1 MNKQELIA
9 LVKELLQEEN
19 LENRNEDLQLLRR
32 EYKYLLGRDEDSFA
46 EQEETDKFIALFNE
60 LAKKEPKLLSSPYE
74 EKKKII
80 EAARKL
86 LDKKEILAA
95 NKDLD
100 KLSDDFRKAGRSG
113 SKEQD
118 DELWNEFRQ
127 VKDAFYAKKKAFF
140 EELDKA
146 NAEKRAKK
154 EDIIERAKAV
164 IEVENIRE
172 ANAQM
177 DALRK
182 EWKEVGYSGKGDEF
196 LWKDFARVMDEFQE
210 KKKERHGE
218 MLKLFEERAARL
230 RVLQDCSQ
238 TYGAKIIINRIECD
252 DFEAGKASDTFD
264 FEILPQNLRLNS
276 KGMKPKCCHTYNQIV
291 SLEVVD
297 FLAERFVWFQ
307 PFLILRRKI
316 RSAYYKVLRLF

>member
-9 LVKELLQEEN
+9 LVKELLEEEN
-19 LENRNEDLQLLRR
+19 LDDRANDLQLLRR

-60 LAKKEPKLLSSPYE
+60 LAKKEPKLLSSPYQ
-74 EKKKII
+74 EKKNII

-95 NKDLD
+95 NKELD
-100 KLSDDFRKAGRSG
+100 KVSDDFRKAGRAG

-118 DELWNEFRQ
+118 DELWNEFRK
-127 VKDAFYAKKKAFF
+127 VKDEFYAKKKAFF

-182 EWKEVGYSGKGDEF
+182 EWKEVGYSGKGDEY
-196 LWKDFARVMDEFQE
+196 LWKDFAKVMDEFQE

-218 MLKLFEERAARL
+218 MLKLFEERAAKKEELIKKARILLANSEFTDEEIEQVKGL
-230 RVLQDCSQ
+230 RNEYK
-238 TYGAKIIINRIECD
+238 TIG
-252 DFEAGKASDTFD
+252 FAGKEKDDDLWQRFNEVIQKYFD
-264 FEILPQNLRLNS
+264 E
-276 KGMKPKCCHTYNQIV
+276 MK
-291 SLEVVD
+291 
-297 FLAERFVWFQ
+297 F
-307 PFLILRRKI
+307 
-316 RSAYYKVLRLF
+316 YKD

>member
-140 EELDKA
+140 EELDKS

-154 EDIIERAKAV
+154 EDIIERAKKV
-164 IEVENIRE
+164 IEMENIRE

-182 EWKEVGYSGKGDEF
+182 EWKEVGYSGKGDEY
-196 LWKDFARVMDEFQE
+196 LWKDFAKAMDEFQE

-218 MLKLFEERAARL
+218 MLKLFEERAAKKEELIKNARILLANSEFSEEEITKVKNL
-230 RVLQDCSQ
+230 RNE
-238 TYGAKIIINRIECD
+238 YKAIG
-252 DFEAGKASDTFD
+252 FAGKEKDDDLWQRFNEVIQKY
-264 FEILPQNLRLNS
+264 FEE
-276 KGMKPKCCHTYNQIV
+276 MK
-291 SLEVVD
+291 
-297 FLAERFVWFQ
+297 F
-307 PFLILRRKI
+307 
-316 RSAYYKVLRLF
+316 YKD

>member
-9 LVKELLQEEN
+9 LVKELLEEEN
-19 LENRNEDLQLLRR
+19 LDDRANDLQLLRR

-60 LAKKEPKLLSSPYE
+60 LAKKEPKLLSSPYQ
-74 EKKKII
+74 EKKNII

-95 NKDLD
+95 NKELD
-100 KLSDDFRKAGRSG
+100 KLSDDFRKAGRAG

-118 DELWNEFRQ
+118 DELWNEFRK
-127 VKDAFYAKKKAFF
+127 VKDEFYAKKKAFF

-154 EDIIERAKAV
+154 EDIIERANAV

-182 EWKEVGYSGKGDEF
+182 EWKEVGYSGKGDEY
-196 LWKDFARVMDEFQE
+196 LWKDFAKVMDEFQE

-218 MLKLFEERAARL
+218 MLKLFEERAAKKEELIKKARILLANSEFTDEEIEQVKGL
-230 RVLQDCSQ
+230 RNEYK
-238 TYGAKIIINRIECD
+238 TIG
-252 DFEAGKASDTFD
+252 FAGKEKDDDLWQRFNEVIQKYFD
-264 FEILPQNLRLNS
+264 E
-276 KGMKPKCCHTYNQIV
+276 MK
-291 SLEVVD
+291 
-297 FLAERFVWFQ
+297 F
-307 PFLILRRKI
+307 
-316 RSAYYKVLRLF
+316 YKD

>member
-1 MNKQELIA
+1 MTGGNNIMNKQELIA

-19 LENRNEDLQLLRR
+19 LDDRANDLQLLRR

-60 LAKKEPKLLSSPYE
+60 LAKKEPKLLSSPYQ
-74 EKKKII
+74 EKKNII
-80 EAARKL
+80 ELAKKL

-100 KLSDDFRKAGRSG
+100 KLSDDFRKAGRCG

-140 EELDKA
+140 EELDKS

-164 IEVENIRE
+164 IEMENIRE

-182 EWKEVGYSGKGDEF
+182 EWKEVGYSGKGDEY
-196 LWKDFARVMDEFQE
+196 LWKDFAKVMDEFQE

-218 MLKLFEERAARL
+218 MLKLFEERAAKKEEL
-230 RVLQDCSQ
+230 IKNARVLLANSEF
-238 TYGAKIIINRIECD
+238 TKEEIEQVKGLRNEYKAIG
-252 DFEAGKASDTFD
+252 FAGKEKDDELYQRFNEVIQKYFD
-264 FEILPQNLRLNS
+264 E
-276 KGMKPKCCHTYNQIV
+276 MK
-291 SLEVVD
+291 
-297 FLAERFVWFQ
+297 F
-307 PFLILRRKI
+307 
-316 RSAYYKVLRLF
+316 YKD

>member
-182 EWKEVGYSGKGDEF
+182 EWKEVGYSGKGDEY
-196 LWKDFARVMDEFQE
+196 LWKDFAKAMDEFQD

-218 MLKLFEERAARL
+218 MLKLFEERAAKKEELIKNARILLAKSEFSEEEITKVKNL
-230 RVLQDCSQ
+230 RNE
-238 TYGAKIIINRIECD
+238 YKAIG
-252 DFEAGKASDTFD
+252 FAGKEKDDELYQRFNEVIQKY
-264 FEILPQNLRLNS
+264 FEE
-276 KGMKPKCCHTYNQIV
+276 MK
-291 SLEVVD
+291 
-297 FLAERFVWFQ
+297 F
-307 PFLILRRKI
+307 
-316 RSAYYKVLRLF
+316 YKD

>member
-9 LVKELLQEEN
+9 LVKELLEEEN
-19 LENRNEDLQLLRR
+19 LDDRANDLQLLRR

-60 LAKKEPKLLSSPYE
+60 LAKKEPKLLSSPYQ
-74 EKKKII
+74 EKKNII

-95 NKDLD
+95 NKELD
-100 KLSDDFRKAGRSG
+100 KLSDDFRKAGRAG

-127 VKDAFYAKKKAFF
+127 VKDEFYAKKRAFF

-146 NAEKRAKK
+146 NAEKKAKK
-154 EDIIERAKAV
+154 ENIIERAKELV
-164 IEVENIRE
+164 NNVENIRE

-182 EWKEVGYSGKGDEF
+182 EWKEVGYSGKGDEY
-196 LWKDFARVMDEFQE
+196 LWKDFAKVMDEFQE

-218 MLKLFEERAARL
+218 MLKLFEERAAKKEELIKKARILLANSEFTDEEIEQVKGL
-230 RVLQDCSQ
+230 RNEYK
-238 TYGAKIIINRIECD
+238 TIG
-252 DFEAGKASDTFD
+252 FAGKEKDDDLWQRFNEVIQKYFD
-264 FEILPQNLRLNS
+264 E
-276 KGMKPKCCHTYNQIV
+276 MK
-291 SLEVVD
+291 
-297 FLAERFVWFQ
+297 F
-307 PFLILRRKI
+307 
-316 RSAYYKVLRLF
+316 YKD

>member
-9 LVKELLQEEN
+9 LAKELLEEEN
-19 LENRNEDLQLLRR
+19 LDDRANDLQLLRR

-60 LAKKEPKLLSSPYE
+60 LAKKEPKLLSSPYQ
-74 EKKKII
+74 EKKNII

-95 NKDLD
+95 NKELD
-100 KLSDDFRKAGRSG
+100 KLSDDFRKAGRAG

-118 DELWNEFRQ
+118 DELWNEFRK
-127 VKDAFYAKKKAFF
+127 VKDEFYAKKKAFF

-182 EWKEVGYSGKGDEF
+182 EWKEVGYSGKGDDY
-196 LWKDFARVMDEFQE
+196 LWKDFAKVMDEFQE

-218 MLKLFEERAARL
+218 MLKLFEERAAKKEELIKKARILLANSEFTDEEIEQVKGL
-230 RVLQDCSQ
+230 RNEYK
-238 TYGAKIIINRIECD
+238 TIG
-252 DFEAGKASDTFD
+252 FAGKEKDDDLWQRFNEVIQKYFD
-264 FEILPQNLRLNS
+264 E
-276 KGMKPKCCHTYNQIV
+276 MK
-291 SLEVVD
+291 
-297 FLAERFVWFQ
+297 F
-307 PFLILRRKI
+307 
-316 RSAYYKVLRLF
+316 YKD

>member
-9 LVKELLQEEN
+9 LVKELLEEEN
-19 LENRNEDLQLLRR
+19 LDDRANDLQLLRR

-60 LAKKEPKLLSSPYE
+60 LAKKEPKLLSSPYQ
-74 EKKKII
+74 EKKNII

-95 NKDLD
+95 NKELD
-100 KLSDDFRKAGRSG
+100 KLSDDFRKAGRAG

-118 DELWNEFRQ
+118 DELWNEFRK
-127 VKDAFYAKKKAFF
+127 VKDEFYAKKKAFF

-182 EWKEVGYSGKGDEF
+182 EWKEVGYSGKGDEY
-196 LWKDFARVMDEFQE
+196 LWKDFAKVMDEFQE
-210 KKKERHGE
+210 KKKERHGK
-218 MLKLFEERAARL
+218 MLKLFEERAAKKEELIKKARILLANSEFTDEEIEQVKGL
-230 RVLQDCSQ
+230 RNEYK
-238 TYGAKIIINRIECD
+238 TIG
-252 DFEAGKASDTFD
+252 FAGKEKDDDLWQRFNEVIQKYFD
-264 FEILPQNLRLNS
+264 E
-276 KGMKPKCCHTYNQIV
+276 MK
-291 SLEVVD
+291 
-297 FLAERFVWFQ
+297 F
-307 PFLILRRKI
+307 
-316 RSAYYKVLRLF
+316 YKD

>member
-95 NKDLD
+95 NKELD

-118 DELWNEFRQ
+118 DELWNEFRK
-127 VKDAFYAKKKAFF
+127 VKDEFYAKKKAFF

-182 EWKEVGYSGKGDEF
+182 EWKEVGYSGKGDEY
-196 LWKDFARVMDEFQE
+196 LWKDFAKVMDEFQE

-218 MLKLFEERAARL
+218 MLKLFEERAAKKEELIKNARILLANSEFSEEEIAKVKNL
-230 RVLQDCSQ
+230 RNE
-238 TYGAKIIINRIECD
+238 YKAIG
-252 DFEAGKASDTFD
+252 FAGKEKDDDLWQRFNEVIQKYFD
-264 FEILPQNLRLNS
+264 E
-276 KGMKPKCCHTYNQIV
+276 MK
-291 SLEVVD
+291 
-297 FLAERFVWFQ
+297 F
-307 PFLILRRKI
+307 
-316 RSAYYKVLRLF
+316 YKE